1 MTLLWVEIRRILAR
15 RIVLGAGILVLAAIV
30 VAGIV
35 VFVRSHRAEPGDLQA
50 ARIERQAEIA
60 ACSRGEFGVSPDEIP
75 PEMTLEEVCEEFVVG
90 ELVVQ
95 DPRFHLTS
103 VNGVLGGTSGFL
115 IALLLVLGASFIGAE
130 WHAGTVATLLT
141 WEPRRLR
148 VFGAKA
154 LAAGLFSLAA
164 FLIVQALLAA
174 ALVPAAMLRGTTE
187 GADLAWLGSTFQ
199 LQLRA
204 AIVAS
209 LAAAIGLS
217 LASIGRNTAMAL
229 GAGFVYFSILEP
241 FMRAVRPRWES
252 WFLTNNIVRFIVGDT
267 GDFTL
272 ESRSTVEAGL
282 LVAAYTLGLLLVA
295 LGLFRRRDVT

>member
-1 MTLLWVEIRRILAR
+1 M
-15 RIVLGAGILVLAAIV
+15 
-30 VAGIV
+30 
-35 VFVRSHRAEPGDLQA
+35 
-50 ARIERQAEIA
+50 
-60 ACSRGEFGVSPDEIP
+60 
-75 PEMTLEEVCEEFVVG
+75 
-90 ELVVQ
+90 
-95 DPRFHLTS
+95 
-103 VNGVLGGTSGFL
+103 
-115 IALLLVLGASFIGAE
+115 
-130 WHAGTVATLLT
+130 ATLLT

-154 LAAGLFSLAA
+154 LAAGLFALAA

-174 ALVPAAMLRGTTE
+174 ALVPAALIRGTTE

-267 GDFTL
+267 GGFTL